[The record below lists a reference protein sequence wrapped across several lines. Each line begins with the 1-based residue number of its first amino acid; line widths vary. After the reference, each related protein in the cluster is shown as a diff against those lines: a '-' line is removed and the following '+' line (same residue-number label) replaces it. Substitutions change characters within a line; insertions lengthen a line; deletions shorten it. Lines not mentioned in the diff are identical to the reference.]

1 MTVPQSKIQV
11 DSVEAYDPAGPVTV
25 SYGAS
30 VPSGQTFTAEGNV
43 NIVGVVT
50 ATSFSGNGSGLTGL
64 TIATQSKAIAFT
76 LIT

>member
-1 MTVPQSKIQV
+1 MTVEKSQIQV
-11 DSVEAYDPAGPVTV
+11 DSIESYDPTRPVIV
-25 SYGAS
+25 SYGAT

-50 ATSFSGNGSGLTGL
+50 ASNFVGDGSGLTQL
-64 TIATQSKAIAFT
+64 SIATQGRAIAFT